1 VSSKETLGEGQRLE
15 EVWRFEYVPLP
26 LAYRGPERVRAR
38 MVWWPN
44 STHYATSVE
53 ARTIFEARLHM
64 VLQLARAICDD
75 TSAFQHDAEDIY
87 RADTLRWFQSRRKEL
102 VEELEAENWSAK
114 VSAKSARK
122 LNRKLAFLDRLIAEW
137 QEDHDYWPDEEK
149 LEENEPPIKEI
160 IKKAGRLA
168 RTIESAFTDD
178 RRATRQVS
186 GEESAPQSAPRGDGQ
201 EAS

>member
-114 VSAKSARK
+114 VSA
-122 LNRKLAFLDRLIAEW
+122 
-137 QEDHDYWPDEEK
+137 
-149 LEENEPPIKEI
+149 
-160 IKKAGRLA
+160 RLA